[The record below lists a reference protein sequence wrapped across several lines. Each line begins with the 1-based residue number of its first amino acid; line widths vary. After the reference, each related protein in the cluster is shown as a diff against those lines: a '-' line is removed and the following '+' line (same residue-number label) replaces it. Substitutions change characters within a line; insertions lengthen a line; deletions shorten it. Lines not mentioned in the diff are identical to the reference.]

1 MMNKNI
7 LFNDLSH
14 RKVWIPCHWDE
25 EGKITLELLLNN
37 EGKQFIPAFY
47 AKNSKLGAFDENK
60 LLEIEFS
67 VLRHMLIDLSDE
79 VCGIVLEAFDDNIAL
94 DRIMLMEFDSH
105 TKGMSV
111 ERNRSTKSVSLMV
124 PKSLP
129 NGLKEKV
136 KSFLEREIGVNGAWI
151 LLAKSESEG
160 NPYLLFLIDF
170 FGNIVLIKLNLN

>member
-1 MMNKNI
+1 
-7 LFNDLSH
+7 
-14 RKVWIPCHWDE
+14 
-25 EGKITLELLLNN
+25 
-37 EGKQFIPAFY
+37 
-47 AKNSKLGAFDENK
+47 
-60 LLEIEFS
+60 
-67 VLRHMLIDLSDE
+67 MLIDLSDE

-136 KSFLEREIGVNGAWI
+136 KSFLEREIGVNEAWI
-151 LLAKSESEG
+151 LLAKSEVRG
-160 NPYLLFLIDF
+160 TLTCCF
-170 FGNIVLIKLNLN
+170 